1 MDKIYFAK
9 SKNIGDFHVGAGN
22 KIGFKSIGALK
33 TSIILKDKGIEQYD
47 LYYIDLNLNI
57 HKFVDWDMI
66 K

>member
-1 MDKIYFAK
+1 MNQIYFAK
-9 SKNIGDFHVGAGN
+9 SKNIGDFYVGTGN

-33 TSIILKDKGIEQYD
+33 TSIILKDKEIEQYD

-57 HKFVDWDMI
+57 HKFVDWEMI

>member
-9 SKNIGDFHVGAGN
+9 SKNIEDFHIGAGN

-33 TSIILKDKGIEQYD
+33 TSIILKDKEIDQYD

-57 HKFVDWDMI
+57 HKFIDWEMI